1 VQFYLDRD
9 LDGLVAAAERI
20 DVLLVSHHA
29 NWTISDSPLETGIEA
44 VSSWDTYFHNAEAM
58 RAEWNRGQR
67 LCLIGGSDGHR
78 RNAGLGGAV
87 TGVWARELTSTGI
100 LEAIS
105 NRRTIATQG
114 RRPMVDFR
122 LSDSEGNSLMIGE
135 HGKLSGEI
143 TATISISVE
152 PGYDDRLEFIELLHR
167 EKTLVS
173 WSSSESVPR
182 SLRHRHLL
190 RRLRSA

>member
-1 VQFYLDRD
+1 
-9 LDGLVAAAERI
+9 
-20 DVLLVSHHA
+20 
-29 NWTISDSPLETGIEA
+29 
-44 VSSWDTYFHNAEAM
+44 M
-58 RAEWNRGQR
+58 
-67 LCLIGGSDGHR
+67 
-78 RNAGLGGAV
+78 

-122 LSDSEGNSLMIGE
+122 LSDSEDNSLMIGE

-167 EKTLVS
+167 EKTLMS
-173 WSSSESVPR
+173 CGSSETDASGSRFSVTHRLEGFDSIAANQVFNLKGPKYLY
-182 SLRHRHLL
+182 LRIRHAGPEVQLPSNVAPA
-190 RRLRSA
+190 RGPWVWTTPIWWHT